1 MKLLDLEK
9 KMIAMARANPPGD
22 HVPFA
27 FEKRIMALINARP
40 ALDNWAFWARALW
53 FAAAPCVAVTLLFS
67 SWAYFHPADNNANLA
82 QQFDNTLFAAVDN
95 DSSR

>member
-9 KMIAMARANPPGD
+9 KVIAVARANPPSD
-22 HVPFA
+22 QVPFA
-27 FEKRIMALINARP
+27 FEKRIMALILARP
-40 ALDNWAFWARALW
+40 AFDNLAFWARTLW

-67 SWAYFHPADNNANLA
+67 SWAYFHPGGDNTNLA
-82 QQFDNTLFAAVDN
+82 QQLDNTLFAAVDN